1 MPMYSLVKILV
12 MFMRSPFVHHNH
24 CISGSVVSSMF
35 YEQLKERHGSFGV
48 ALIVGEV
55 NHGKSKSVELCLAA
69 MDVRHAR
76 YRDIS
81 NAFLKKLLL
90 GGMPWCYDDPN
101 SAEQLM
107 EILLNVFDGTT
118 SGNLLSSG
126 SCGVSPIA
134 TVNNHILHQLVSM
147 DKRY

>member
-1 MPMYSLVKILV
+1 MCTLLLYTT
-12 MFMRSPFVHHNH
+12 
-24 CISGSVVSSMF
+24 GSVVSSLF

-48 ALIVGEV
+48 ALIGEV
-55 NHGKSKSVELCLAA
+55 NRGKSKSVKLCLAA
-69 MDVRHAR
+69 MGVRHAR
-76 YRDIS
+76 YWDIR

-101 SAEQLM
+101 SARQLM

-126 SCGVSPIA
+126 LCGVSPIA
-134 TVNNHILHQLVSM
+134 TAAGIDGQEVHVL
-147 DKRY
+147 

>member
-1 MPMYSLVKILV
+1 MQ
-12 MFMRSPFVHHNH
+12 HNH
-24 CISGSVVSSMF
+24 YIAGSVVTSMF
-35 YEQLKERHGSFGV
+35 YEQLKDRHGSFGV
-48 ALIVGEV
+48 TVIVVEV
-55 NHGKSKSVELCLAA
+55 NRGKSKSVELCLAA
-69 MDVRHAR
+69 FGVQHAR

-107 EILLNVFDGTT
+107 DILLNVFDGTT

-134 TVNNHILHQLVSM
+134 TANNHIMHQLASM
-147 DKRY
+147 DKRYVVACI

>member
-1 MPMYSLVKILV
+1 
-12 MFMRSPFVHHNH
+12 
-24 CISGSVVSSMF
+24 MF

-55 NHGKSKSVELCLAA
+55 NRGKSKSVELCLAA
-69 MDVRHAR
+69 MGVRHAR

-134 TVNNHILHQLVSM
+134 TANNHILHQHLSM
-147 DKRY
+147 DKRYYCMHMYTGHFIDVLQTLIM

>member
-1 MPMYSLVKILV
+1 
-12 MFMRSPFVHHNH
+12 
-24 CISGSVVSSMF
+24 MF
-35 YEQLKERHGSFGV
+35 YNQLKDRHGSFGV
-48 ALIVGEV
+48 TVIVGEV
-55 NHGKSKSVELCLAA
+55 NRGKSKSVELCLAA
-69 MDVRHAR
+69 FGVRHAR

-107 EILLNVFDGTT
+107 DILLNVFDGTT

-134 TVNNHILHQLVSM
+134 TANNHIMHQLASM
-147 DKRY
+147 DKRYVLYAFFNAAKL

>member
-1 MPMYSLVKILV
+1 
-12 MFMRSPFVHHNH
+12 
-24 CISGSVVSSMF
+24 MF
-35 YEQLKERHGSFGV
+35 YQQLKERHGSFGV

-55 NHGKSKSVELCLAA
+55 NRGKSKSVEFCLAA
-69 MDVRHAR
+69 MGVRHAR

-126 SCGVSPIA
+126 LCGVSPIA
-134 TVNNHILHQLVSM
+134 TANNTILHQLVSM
-147 DKRY
+147 DKWYYCMHMDTVVIVLTY

>member
-1 MPMYSLVKILV
+1 MWRTYCVLFDPTL
-12 MFMRSPFVHHNH
+12 RSTYVLRLR
-24 CISGSVVSSMF
+24 
-35 YEQLKERHGSFGV
+35 Y
-48 ALIVGEV
+48 V
-55 NHGKSKSVELCLAA
+55 NFFWPLL
-69 MDVRHAR
+69 

-81 NAFLKKLLL
+81 NPFLKKLLL

-107 EILLNVFDGTT
+107 DILLNGTT

-134 TVNNHILHQLVSM
+134 TANNHIMHQLASM
-147 DKRY
+147 DKRYVVVCIQQ

>member
-1 MPMYSLVKILV
+1 MQ
-12 MFMRSPFVHHNH
+12 HNH
-24 CISGSVVSSMF
+24 YIAGSVVTSMF
-35 YEQLKERHGSFGV
+35 YEQLKDRHGSFGV
-48 ALIVGEV
+48 SVIVGEV
-55 NHGKSKSVELCLAA
+55 NRGKSKSVELCLAA
-69 MDVRHAR
+69 FGVRHAR

-107 EILLNVFDGTT
+107 DILLNVFDGTI

-134 TVNNHILHQLVSM
+134 TANNHIMHASTCFNGQEVCCCMHLALQQNC
-147 DKRY
+147 